1 MYIGGQLGID
11 VSSVVC
17 LSFFLVKVI
26 LKRNFK
32 KEIQREI
39 RIEI

>member
-1 MYIGGQLGID
+1 MCIGGQLGID

-17 LSFFLVKVI
+17 LSLFLVKVI